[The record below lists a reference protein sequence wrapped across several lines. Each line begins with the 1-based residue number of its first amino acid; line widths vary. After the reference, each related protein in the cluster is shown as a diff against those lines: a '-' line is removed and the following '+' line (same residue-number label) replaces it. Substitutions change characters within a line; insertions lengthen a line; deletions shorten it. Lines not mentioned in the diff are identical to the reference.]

1 MVQAGFFCAPSP
13 DGHLP
18 GIYPNAIAL
27 GWWGRAVNRII
38 CADVVKKWCEI
49 LWIWKKVVPLH
60 SGKSYTASSLRIPQV
75 LTEARV
81 FGCSGAM

>member
-1 MVQAGFFCAPSP
+1 MNNEI
-13 DGHLP
+13 L
-18 GIYPNAIAL
+18 NE
-27 GWWGRAVNRII
+27 RAV
-38 CADVVKKWCEI
+38 ADVVKKWCEI